1 MLSINK
7 IFYTFLTN
15 LFINIGNARPLRAHH
30 KEEITLIQIIAG
42 TKGKGK
48 TKILIEKV
56 NKEVSSATG
65 NIVYL
70 DKSNK
75 HMYELSNKIRL
86 INVKDY
92 HIESED
98 EFLGFISGII
108 SCDHDLQSI
117 FLDSFLTIAYI
128 NDDNIE
134 RVFNKLEEISNHF
147 KINICA
153 SVSLNYE
160 QIPDNMKDN
169 VIVSL

>member
-1 MLSINK
+1 M
-7 IFYTFLTN
+7 
-15 LFINIGNARPLRAHH
+15 
-30 KEEITLIQIIAG
+30 IQIIAG

-56 NKEVSSATG
+56 NNEVSSAKG

-75 HMYELSNKIRL
+75 HMYELTNKIRL
-86 INVKDY
+86 INVRDY
-92 HIESED
+92 LIEDES
-98 EFLGFISGII
+98 EFLGFLCGIVAG
-108 SCDHDLQSI
+108 DHDIQSI
-117 FLDSFLTIAYI
+117 FLDSFLTIAYV
-128 NDDNIE
+128 NKDNIE
-134 RVFNKLEEISNHF
+134 HVFEKLENISNHF

-160 QIPDNMKDN
+160 QIPESMKQN